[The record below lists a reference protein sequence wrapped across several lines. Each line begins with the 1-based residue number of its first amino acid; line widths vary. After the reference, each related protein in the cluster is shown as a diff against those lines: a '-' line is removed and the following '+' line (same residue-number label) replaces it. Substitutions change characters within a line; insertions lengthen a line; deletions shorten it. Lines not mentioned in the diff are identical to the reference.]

1 MMTDDNIKLKS
12 SDHHHHAHNDD
23 DDDDVKLKS
32 NLMNI
37 IRVWFW
43 TWIFFQISFHL
54 MVILIWE
61 MVILVIISILLQ
73 QTKWS
78 TQKRIKMKVNDNI
91 IFFSDLLNNAYL
103 DAAHDHNT
111 ITIINQKPE
120 KKNHNHQDWLSDDDD
135 DQFIYHL
142 CPQQNKK
149 TKSIEIISISKV
161 KKKKIFTEY
170 TWHNDRRSFYIMW
183 LAGWWINRNWM
194 NGNKWNGTLFLH
206 WSSST
211 S

>member
-43 TWIFFQISFHL
+43 TWIFFQISIHL
-54 MVILIWE
+54 MMILIWE
-61 MVILVIISILLQ
+61 TVILVIISILLQ

-103 DAAHDHNT
+103 GAAHDHNT

-120 KKNHNHQDWLSDDDD
+120 KNHNHQDWLSDDDDVD

-149 TKSIEIISISKV
+149 QNQSI
-161 KKKKIFTEY
+161 
-170 TWHNDRRSFYIMW
+170 
-183 LAGWWINRNWM
+183 
-194 NGNKWNGTLFLH
+194 
-206 WSSST
+206 
-211 S
+211 

>member
-43 TWIFFQISFHL
+43 TWIFFKISIHL

-78 TQKRIKMKVNDNI
+78 TQKRIEMKVNDNI

-120 KKNHNHQDWLSDDDD
+120 KK
-135 DQFIYHL
+135 
-142 CPQQNKK
+142 PQP
-149 TKSIEIISISKV
+149 SRLIIWWWWCV
-161 KKKKIFTEY
+161 YNFV
-170 TWHNDRRSFYIMW
+170 TWSMLFSVTRLII
-183 LAGWWINRNWM
+183 INI
-194 NGNKWNGTLFLH
+194 L
-206 WSSST
+206 
-211 S
+211 